1 MNKMFGSA
9 LIASVTVCFTLAG
22 CGFKSDLF
30 IPGEPQ
36 HAGQLDSSS
45 IDTLKQQT
53 LDTLQDKD
61 TEIFKTKVRDVVETQ
76 PVNPAEGV
84 PVMIEPLSE
93 DEIKKNRDK
102 NILQ

>member
-1 MNKMFGSA
+1 MNKMVGSVFI
-9 LIASVTVCFTLAG
+9 LLVTVCFALAG

-36 HAGQLDSSS
+36 NAGQLDSSS

-61 TEIFKTKVRDVVETQ
+61 TEIFKTQVRDVLETQ
-76 PVNPAEGV
+76 TVNPDEGV

-93 DEIKKNRDK
+93 DEIKKIRDK